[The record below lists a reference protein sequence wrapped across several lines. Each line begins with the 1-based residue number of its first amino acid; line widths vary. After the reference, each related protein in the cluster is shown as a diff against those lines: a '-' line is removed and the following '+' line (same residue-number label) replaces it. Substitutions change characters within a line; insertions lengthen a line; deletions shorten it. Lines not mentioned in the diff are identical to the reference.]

1 MSSLFSSMKVG
12 VRLGVLQG
20 VLLAFMLGIGLLG
33 LYGMAST
40 VASLQRMH
48 TEQLTPV
55 QRLSDVRGAVQ
66 GINLELLRALQHQ
79 PGHALVAL
87 HNHPTS
93 LHLERV
99 GKHVDTL
106 TQSWQAYQAGRAIG
120 AEERALI
127 VQFDDALKE
136 IVPLVRDTTAAL
148 SQDDFSMT
156 VQRRFIV
163 EGQAMMM
170 SRFAL
175 LDKLAELQLKSGE
188 QLSLDV
194 AGEYRSQQWLLGGLI
209 VAAVLLG
216 FAVGA
221 GVLRSITRPLDEAVA
236 MAETIAEGRLD
247 RQIPLSGGKD
257 ELSRL
262 GTALGAMQG
271 NLRQVIGELQ
281 NAAEQLST
289 SALQLTGSADSV
301 ANASGQQSEAA
312 ASMAASVEEVT
323 VSVNHV
329 ADSAREAARLA
340 QEAGDQSEQGS
351 TVINRAVTGMRSIAD
366 SIQSATTRM
375 TELRDRTGEISRV
388 VGVIRE
394 VADQTNLLAL
404 NAAIEAARAG
414 EQGRGVAVV
423 ADEFRKLAERTEV
436 STTEISQLIGTIQH
450 SVGDVSGV
458 MEHCATSATDGV
470 EVANQ
475 AGEAIVRINASAQA
489 VDSVVGDIS
498 NALREQGAA
507 ANDIARN
514 VERIA
519 EMAEQNAGVVEQTSV
534 AAHNLH
540 DMAKQI
546 DGMLRRFRM

>member
-414 EQGRGVAVV
+414 EQGRGFAVV
-423 ADEFRKLAERTEV
+423 ADEVRKLAERTAV

>member
-1 MSSLFSSMKVG
+1 MKVG

-414 EQGRGVAVV
+414 EQGRGFAVV
-423 ADEFRKLAERTEV
+423 ADEVRKLAERTAV